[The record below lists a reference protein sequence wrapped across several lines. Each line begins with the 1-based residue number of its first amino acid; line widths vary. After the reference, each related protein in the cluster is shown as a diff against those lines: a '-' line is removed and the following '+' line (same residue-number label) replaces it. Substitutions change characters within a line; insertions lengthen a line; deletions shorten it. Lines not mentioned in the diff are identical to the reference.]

1 MDTEKNCL
9 CWQKIIPA
17 GKMGKENV
25 LKYSGRDLKVSGNVN
40 EKHFWFLH
48 HNVQILIILKLR
60 YGLVCK
66 RLSQTAVLS
75 CYRRIHQ
82 HDKTVFP
89 PSLLPASTQ
98 ECFPTFASHL
108 CSSRGVF
115 GENVQQ
121 FVSIRAHP
129 GRGRARAGNSGSF
142 CSAGWDLGE
151 FLLFVPHPSE
161 MLNLN
166 KLFLYKLVFE
176 RSVKDKRALPGQRRG
191 GKTWAS
197 TAQMWKIKQI

>member
-25 LKYSGRDLKVSGNVN
+25 LKYSGRDLKS
-40 EKHFWFLH
+40 FWKCKLKTFLVLTSQCA
-48 HNVQILIILKLR
+48 NLDYFKTKI
-60 YGLVCK
+60 GLVCK
-66 RLSQTAVLS
+66 RLSQIAVLS
-75 CYRRIHQ
+75 CYWRIHC
-82 HDKTVFP
+82 KTVFP
-89 PSLLPASTQ
+89 PSLLPASTR
-98 ECFPTFASHL
+98 ECFSTFASHL

-161 MLNLN
+161 MYEF
-166 KLFLYKLVFE
+166 K
-176 RSVKDKRALPGQRRG
+176 
-191 GKTWAS
+191 
-197 TAQMWKIKQI
+197 